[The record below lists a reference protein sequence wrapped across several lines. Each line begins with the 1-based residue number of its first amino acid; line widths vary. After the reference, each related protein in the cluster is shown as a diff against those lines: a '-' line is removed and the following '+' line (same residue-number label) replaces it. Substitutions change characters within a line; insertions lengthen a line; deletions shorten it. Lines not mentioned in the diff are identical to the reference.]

1 MKMDNK
7 IFDIIRFIGEVVLP
21 ALGALYFG
29 VARIWGLPYGEMVV
43 GTIACVTTAVG
54 AIVGFSRKK
63 YEDSKKP
70 PIITNI

>member
-63 YEDSKKP
+63 YEDSQKP